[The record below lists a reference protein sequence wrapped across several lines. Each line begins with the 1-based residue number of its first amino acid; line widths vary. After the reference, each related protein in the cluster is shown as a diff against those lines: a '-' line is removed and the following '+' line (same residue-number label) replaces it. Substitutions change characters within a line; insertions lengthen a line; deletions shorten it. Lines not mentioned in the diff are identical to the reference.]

1 MFGYI
6 AWNGNV
12 TKWWYLYSSVYFGR
26 NYYEKEE
33 DGILKQNNKNYAM
46 LSIGNMLTL
55 PYDVKFNLNFYY
67 GTPYPSQ
74 SITVKELWSLSA
86 SLEKSFLNNNL
97 TVRLSANDIFNSMLY
112 WQQGILR
119 GNSLVFF
126 DSDGRNIMLNVTYKF
141 GQSKVRL
148 NSRSVSEE
156 ERDRL

>member
-1 MFGYI
+1 
-6 AWNGNV
+6 
-12 TKWWYLYSSVYFGR
+12 
-26 NYYEKEE
+26 
-33 DGILKQNNKNYAM
+33 M